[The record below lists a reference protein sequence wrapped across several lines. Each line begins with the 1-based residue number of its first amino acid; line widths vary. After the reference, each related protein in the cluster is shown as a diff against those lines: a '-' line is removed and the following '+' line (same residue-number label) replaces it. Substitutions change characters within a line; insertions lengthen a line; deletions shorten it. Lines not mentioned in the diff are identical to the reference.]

1 MPNQEFDYD
10 VLVVG
15 AGNAG
20 FAAVHAAREHGVTV
34 GLLEKA
40 PREKRGGN
48 SALTGHLRFAYDN
61 VQQLMDILSG
71 QYKTDAVRAELQK
84 RLPQRTERELWDEIM
99 LVTDGMTD
107 QDLLKV
113 HVAESYRT
121 IAWLHSKGHD
131 WVPSYEDA
139 TTGNIVHC
147 EGMGYGLQERNFAIC
162 ERDDA
167 VTIHY
172 QTSAQEL
179 LRDGRGAISGV
190 AAATPGGLTAFRA
203 KAVVLSSGGFEAN
216 PEMRARYL
224 GQHWDNVYNRGVPFN
239 TGDGLRMALEVGAMP
254 YGGWGSCH
262 ASPNDWAMPAYALPA
277 GFGGGAM
284 PWVRYLYPYSIM
296 VNTHGKRFVDEADN
310 IRALTYAK
318 MGRSILEQP
327 GGKAFQVIDAKVRDL
342 GLVPP
347 AYANA
352 TGFKADSVTDL
363 AKEIGVDPA
372 ALEATVRDF
381 NAAVP
386 KDREANPNAFH
397 TDGVSTVGLAP
408 PKSNFAMTIEDGPF
422 EAYAVRCGIT
432 FTFGGVRIDPESA
445 QVQAVSGLPIEGL
458 YAAGE
463 MVGGLWYWNYPSG
476 SGMMAGATFGRKA
489 GTHAAKTASAS
500 LSHRAD
506 GIRLSL
512 TN

>member
-1 MPNQEFDYD
+1 MQNEEFVYD

-20 FAAVHAAREHGVTV
+20 FAAVHAARELGVTV

-40 PREKRGGN
+40 PVENRGGN

-61 VQQLMDILSG
+61 VDQLMDILG
-71 QYKTDAVRAELQK
+71 EQHRTDEVRSEFQK
-84 RLPQRTERELWDEIM
+84 RLPQRTAQELWDEIM

-107 QDLLKV
+107 QELLRV
-113 HVAESYRT
+113 HIAESYRT

-162 ERDDA
+162 VQDEG

-179 LRDGRGAISGV
+179 LRDDLGKISGV
-190 AAATPGGLTAFRA
+190 AAMTPNGLATFRA

-224 GQHWDNVYNRGVPFN
+224 GQHWDDVYNRGVPYN
-239 TGDGLRMALEVGAMP
+239 TGDGLRMALDVGAMP

-296 VNTHGKRFVDEADN
+296 VNTQGRRFVDEADN
-310 IRALTYAK
+310 IRGLTYAK

-327 GGKAFQVIDAKVRDL
+327 GGKAFQIIDAKVRSL

-347 AYANA
+347 VYATA
-352 TGFKADSVTDL
+352 TGVKADTLTEL
-363 AKEIGVDPA
+363 AKEIGVDPNT
-372 ALEATVRDF
+372 LEETVAEY

-386 KDREANPNAFH
+386 TDRDANPNAFH
-397 TDGVSTVGLAP
+397 TDGVGTIGLTP
-408 PKSNFAMTIEDGPF
+408 PKSNYAMTIADGPF

-432 FTFGGVRIDPESA
+432 FTFGGVKIDPETA
-445 QVQAVSGLPIEGL
+445 QVQGVSGLPIDGL

-489 GTHAAKTASAS
+489 GTHAAKTASNA
-500 LSHRAD
+500 
-506 GIRLSL
+506 
-512 TN
+512 

>member
-1 MPNQEFDYD
+1 MSNEDLRYD

-20 FAAVHAAREHGVTV
+20 FAAVHAARETGVTV

-40 PREKRGGN
+40 PIENRGGN

-61 VQQLMDILSG
+61 VEQLMDILG
-71 QYKTDAVRAELQK
+71 EKYQTDEVRGEFQK
-84 RLPQRTERELWDEIM
+84 RLPQRTARELWDEIM

-107 QDLLKV
+107 QGLLKV
-113 HVAESYRT
+113 HIAESYRT

-162 ERDDA
+162 ERDEG
-167 VTIHY
+167 VSIHY
-172 QTSAQEL
+172 ETSAQQL
-179 LRDGRGAISGV
+179 LRDEVGKVCGV
-190 AAATPGGLTAFRA
+190 VAMTPNGLTTFRA
-203 KAVVLSSGGFEAN
+203 EAVVLSSGGFEAN
-216 PEMRARYL
+216 AEMRTRYL
-224 GQHWDNVYNRGVPFN
+224 GQHWDDVYNRGVPYN
-239 TGDGLRMALEVGAMP
+239 TGDGLRMALDIGAMP

-262 ASPNDWAMPAYALPA
+262 ASPNDWAMPQFALPA

-296 VNTHGKRFVDEADN
+296 VNTRGQRFVDEADN
-310 IRALTYAK
+310 IRGLTYAK

-327 GGKAFQVIDAKVRDL
+327 GGKAFQIIDAKVRQL
-342 GLVPP
+342 GLIPP
-347 AYANA
+347 AYATA
-352 TGFKADSVTDL
+352 SGYQADTLSDL
-363 AKEIGVDPA
+363 AKEIGVDPVA
-372 ALEATVRDF
+372 FEATVGEF

-386 KDREANPNAFH
+386 TDRAANPNAFH
-397 TDGVSTVGLAP
+397 TDGVSTIGLTPA
-408 PKSNFAMTIEDGPF
+408 KSNFAMTIDTGPF

-432 FTFGGVRIDPESA
+432 FTFGGVKIDPETA
-445 QVQAVSGLPIEGL
+445 QVQGVSGLPIDGL

-489 GTHAAKTASAS
+489 GTYAAKTASNA
-500 LSHRAD
+500 
-506 GIRLSL
+506 
-512 TN
+512 

>member
-1 MPNQEFDYD
+1 MSNDEFRYD

-20 FAAVHAAREHGVTV
+20 FAAVHAAREQGVSV

-40 PREKRGGN
+40 PLENRGGN

-61 VQQLMDILSG
+61 VDQLMDLLG
-71 QYKTDAVRAELQK
+71 DKDKTDEVRAEFQK
-84 RLPQRTERELWDEIM
+84 RLPQRTEQELWDEIM

-113 HVAESYRT
+113 HIAESYRT
-121 IAWLHSKGHD
+121 VSWLHSKGHD

-162 ERDDA
+162 ERDEG

-172 QTSAQEL
+172 EASAQEL
-179 LRDGRGAISGV
+179 LRDEIGRVCGV
-190 AAATPGGLTAFRA
+190 AAMTPSGVKTFRA

-224 GQHWDNVYNRGVPFN
+224 GQHWDEVHNRGVPYN
-239 TGDGLRMALEVGAMP
+239 TGDGLRMALEIGAMP

-262 ASPNDWAMPAYALPA
+262 ASPNDWAMPRFALPA

-296 VNTHGKRFVDEADN
+296 VNSAGRRFVDEADN
-310 IRALTYAK
+310 IRGLTYAK

-327 GGKAFQVIDAKVRDL
+327 GGKAFQIIDAKVRRL

-347 AYANA
+347 VYAEA
-352 TGFKADSVTDL
+352 TGEQADSLVEL
-363 AKEIGVDPA
+363 AAKIGVEPA
-372 ALEATVRDF
+372 TLVATVAEF

-386 KDREANPNAFH
+386 TDRVASPNAFH
-397 TDGVSTVGLAP
+397 TDGVGTSGIAP
-408 PKSNFAMTIEDGPF
+408 PKSNFAMTIDEAPF

-432 FTFGGVRIDPESA
+432 FTFGGVKIDPETA
-445 QVQAVSGLPIEGL
+445 QVQGVSALPIEGL

-489 GTHAAKTASAS
+489 GSYAAKTASN
-500 LSHRAD
+500 L
-506 GIRLSL
+506 
-512 TN
+512 

>member
-1 MPNQEFDYD
+1 
-10 VLVVG
+10 
-15 AGNAG
+15 
-20 FAAVHAAREHGVTV
+20 
-34 GLLEKA
+34 
-40 PREKRGGN
+40 
-48 SALTGHLRFAYDN
+48 
-61 VQQLMDILSG
+61 
-71 QYKTDAVRAELQK
+71 
-84 RLPQRTERELWDEIM
+84 M

-190 AAATPGGLTAFRA
+190 AAATPGGLTTFRA

-262 ASPNDWAMPAYALPA
+262 ASPNDWAIRPTRSRPASAA
-277 GFGGGAM
+277 GPCRGCVTST
-284 PWVRYLYPYSIM
+284 PIRSWSIPTES
-296 VNTHGKRFVDEADN
+296 VSSTRRTTSVPSPTPRWAD
-310 IRALTYAK
+310 
-318 MGRSILEQP
+318 RS
-327 GGKAFQVIDAKVRDL
+327 
-342 GLVPP
+342 
-347 AYANA
+347 
-352 TGFKADSVTDL
+352 SSS
-363 AKEIGVDPA
+363 PA
-372 ALEATVRDF
+372 ARPSRSSTRRFATSVWSR
-381 NAAVP
+381 
-386 KDREANPNAFH
+386 
-397 TDGVSTVGLAP
+397 
-408 PKSNFAMTIEDGPF
+408 
-422 EAYAVRCGIT
+422 
-432 FTFGGVRIDPESA
+432 GVRERH
-445 QVQAVSGLPIEGL
+445 GLQGQ
-458 YAAGE
+458 
-463 MVGGLWYWNYPSG
+463 
-476 SGMMAGATFGRKA
+476 
-489 GTHAAKTASAS
+489 
-500 LSHRAD
+500 LSHRPGEGD
-506 GIRLSL
+506 RR
-512 TN
+512 